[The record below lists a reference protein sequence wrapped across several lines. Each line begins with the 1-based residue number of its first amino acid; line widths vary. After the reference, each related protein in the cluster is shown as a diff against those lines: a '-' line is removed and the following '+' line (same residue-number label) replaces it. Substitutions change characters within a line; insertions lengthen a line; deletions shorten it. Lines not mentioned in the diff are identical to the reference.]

1 MSNHALNHNN
11 FQPYTQIK
19 YLISNSN
26 VKHFCPNMTFRIFTL
41 ARRLPDGARMLIRII
56 SWRSTI
62 QNWRLKIEHVQRI
75 KVDRDDSP
83 ILVEW
88 TLASWATCLPAHL
101 PALILQKSK
110 LKRNKQTIGQLIHLI
125 HLAIKNYKEK
135 IIAKLPWYHNFGQSW
150 RQAWGQ
156 SSESWGQLCCQT
168 WVWSRGGG
176 ASHGGEQLLHNHS
189 LRVRWLWVW
198 P

>member
-19 YLISNSN
+19 YLICNSN

-56 SWRSTI
+56 NWRSAI

-88 TLASWATCLPAHL
+88 TLASSEPPASQFTCLLWFCRPAKVK
-101 PALILQKSK
+101 IKK
-110 LKRNKQTIGQLIHLI
+110 EQTNNWAAYPPHSPGCSQFASQL
-125 HLAIKNYKEK
+125 
-135 IIAKLPWYHNFGQSW
+135 
-150 RQAWGQ
+150 
-156 SSESWGQLCCQT
+156 
-168 WVWSRGGG
+168 G
-176 ASHGGEQLLHNHS
+176 AVHQLLQLNIHQTQE
-189 LRVRWLWVW
+189 L
-198 P
+198 

>member
-19 YLISNSN
+19 YLICNSN

-56 SWRSTI
+56 SWRSAI

-88 TLASWATCLPAHL
+88 TLGQLSHL
-101 PALILQKSK
+101 PPSSPACSDFAGQQKSK
-110 LKRNKQTIGQLIHLI
+110 LKRNKLLGSGSTSFT
-125 HLAIKNYKEK
+125 
-135 IIAKLPWYHNFGQSW
+135 WYHNFGQSW

-156 SSESWGQLCCQT
+156 SSESWGQLWCQT